1 MNRRGFLSAML
12 RAGAGFAVLPSAL
25 TYARTW
31 QPTRSGLV
39 MPSVVVPLPLGVR
52 YHGILIRYTGGTFAD
67 VPLISEIRLKL
78 EGRVMR
84 SGLILPEIAG

>member
-39 MPSVVVPLPLGVR
+39 VPSVVVPLPLGAR
-52 YHGILIRYTGGTFAD
+52 YHQIVLSYPTAGGTIFS
-67 VPLISEIRLKL
+67 PLVGQVTLKL
-78 EGRVMR
+78 HGKMIR
-84 SGLILPEIAG
+84 SFDLP